1 LKIQRTI
8 PPTATLISLSDLLR
22 GLSGIFLREK
32 EIKKFESE
40 MKASLGVKH
49 LYFVSSGKAALY
61 LILTALRS
69 ISDRRQVVIPAY
81 TCFSVPSAIKKAGLE
96 VKLCDIDLS
105 TLHFDDRQLE
115 KTVTE
120 ETLCVVP
127 NHLFGIPEEMDRINE
142 LCKKKGVYVVEDAAQ
157 AMGGN
162 DRGRPLGTLGD
173 VGFFSLGRGKN
184 ITCGSGGIIVTNS
197 TSIAEALSPIYSDLP
212 VSSTRETFSEYVQ
225 LLFMVFFIRP
235 ALYWFPSGL
244 PFLKLGQTLY
254 YENFPVKRLSS
265 VKVGLL
271 RNWRTRLDRS
281 NRLRVEA
288 AADFIQRLHLKSF
301 GEDPLPYL
309 RLPVLMQSREQK
321 ERLCIESRKKGLGV
335 SPMYPSAINEVAEIG
350 SDFREEVFP
359 SAMRAAER
367 LVTLPTHPLLSEQDK
382 KKICELFESNLRSFV
397 VDGKELSEHA
407 FKANYRSIK

>member
-1 LKIQRTI
+1 MKIQRTV
-8 PPTATLISLSDLLR
+8 PPTATLLSLGDLLR
-22 GLSGIFLREK
+22 GLSGIFLRER

-40 MKASLGVKH
+40 MKVSLGVKH
-49 LYFVSSGKAALY
+49 LFFVSSGKAALY
-61 LILTALRS
+61 LILTALKS
-69 ISDRRQVVIPAY
+69 ISNRRQVVIPAY

-96 VKLCDIDLS
+96 IKLCDIDLS

-127 NHLFGIPEEMDRINE
+127 NHLFGIPEEMDRIDQ
-142 LCKKKGVYVVEDAAQ
+142 LCKKKGVFVVEDAAQ

-162 DRGRPLGTLGD
+162 YRGKPLGTLGD

-184 ITCGSGGIIVTNS
+184 ITCGSGGIVVTNS
-197 TSIAEALSPIYSDLP
+197 GPIAEALSPIYSDLP
-212 VSSTRETFSEYVQ
+212 LPGAGETFSEYVQ
-225 LLFMVFFIRP
+225 LLLMVFFIRP
-235 ALYWFPSGL
+235 ALYWFPAGL

-254 YENFPVKRLSS
+254 HENFPVKRLSG

-271 RNWRTRLDRS
+271 RNWRTRLEKS

-288 AADFIQRLHLKSF
+288 AADFIRRLHLKSF
-301 GEDPLPYL
+301 GDPLAYL

-321 ERLCIESRKKGLGV
+321 ERLCIESREKGLGV

-350 SDFREEVFP
+350 LDFKGEAYP
-359 SAMRAAER
+359 SAMEAAER
-367 LVTLPTHPLLSEQDK
+367 LVTLPTHPFLSKQDK
-382 KKICELFESNLRSFV
+382 KKICELFESSLRSSV
-397 VDGKELSEHA
+397 IDGNELNEHA
-407 FKANYRSIK
+407 FKANCRSIK

>member
-1 LKIQRTI
+1 MRIQRTI
-8 PPTATLISLSDLLR
+8 PPTATLISFGDLLR
-22 GLSGIFLREK
+22 GLSGIFLRER

-49 LYFVSSGKAALY
+49 LFFVSSGKAALY
-61 LILTALRS
+61 LILTALKS
-69 ISDRRQVVIPAY
+69 VSNRRQVVIPAY

-96 VKLCDIDLS
+96 TKLCDIDLS
-105 TLHFDDRQLE
+105 TFHLDNRQLE
-115 KTVTE
+115 KIITE

-127 NHLFGIPEEMDRINE
+127 NHLFGIPEEMGRINQ

-162 DRGRPLGTLGD
+162 YRGKPLGTLGD

-197 TSIAEALSPIYSDLP
+197 SSIAEALSPIYSGLP
-212 VSSTRETFSEYVQ
+212 VPSTRETFSEYVQ
-225 LLFMVFFIRP
+225 LLFMAFFIRP
-235 ALYWFPSGL
+235 ALYWFPAGL

-254 YENFPVKRLSS
+254 YENFSVKRLSA
-265 VKVGLL
+265 VKVSLL
-271 RNWRTRLDRS
+271 RNWRTRLEQS
-281 NRLRVEA
+281 NRLRMEA
-288 AADFIQRLHLKSF
+288 AAHFIQRLRLNSF

-335 SPMYPSAINEVAEIG
+335 SPMYPSAIHEVAEIG
-350 SDFREEVFP
+350 TDFKGEIFP

-382 KKICELFESNLRSFV
+382 KKICELLESNLSSSII
-397 VDGKELSEHA
+397 DDTELNEHA
-407 FKANYRSIK
+407 FKVNCRSIK